1 MKNKILFLYLLLSLG
16 TNCMGG
22 SPIIDLFPIA
32 SVDQLPD
39 SSFISTISSMIKTPK
54 RYYFADYKNNRII
67 SLNKNLMNLLTVG
80 VQGKGPGEFLGISQL
95 YFDDERLWT
104 IDDGGRRVNIY
115 NSKLEFQS
123 SFPIPNQVSSRF
135 FMIDDNCYLSTPF
148 EKNPISVFNKDRK
161 LLKSFGKWYDDKKF
175 NRNERHLIINN
186 NMIISVLL
194 TKPIVE
200 IYSLNGVFQY
210 DINFHDN
217 EFVKS
222 RLDYSNKFYKKNKGS
237 RVIVKVFSDAYVEN
251 EILYL
256 LLITDGDEKVRSN
269 TVLSIPVDKLKIK
282 KVKAYKLNDAI
293 WVKSIMVD
301 NNKLFGFGHETGRI
315 LIYDIDQ

>member
-16 TNCMGG
+16 TNCMGE
-22 SPIIDLFPIA
+22 STIIDLYPIA

-39 SSFISTISSMIKTPK
+39 SSFISTISSMIKTTN
-54 RYYFADYKNNRII
+54 RYYFADYKNNRVI
-67 SLNKNLMNLLTVG
+67 SLNKNLMDLLTVG

-95 YFDDERLWT
+95 YFENERLWA

-123 SFPIPNQVSSRF
+123 SFHIPNQVSTRF
-135 FMIDDNCYLSTPF
+135 FMKDNNCYLSTPF
-148 EKNPISVFNKDRK
+148 EKKPISVFNKDRK
-161 LLKSFGKWYDDKKF
+161 LINKFGKWYNGKKF

-186 NMIISVLL
+186 NMIIAVLL

-200 IYSLNGVFQY
+200 IYSLDGVFQY
-210 DINFHDN
+210 DINFQDN

-222 RLDYSNKFYKKNKGS
+222 RLDYSNKYYKKNNGS
-237 RVIVKVFSDAYVEN
+237 RVIVKMFSDAYVEN

-256 LLITDGDEKVRSN
+256 LLITDADEKIRSN
-269 TVLSIPVDKLKIK
+269 TVLSIPVDKINIK
-282 KVKAYKLNDAI
+282 KVKAYKLNEGI
-293 WVKSIMVD
+293 WIKSIMID
-301 NNKLFGFGHETGRI
+301 NNKLFGFDHETGRI
-315 LIYDIDQ
+315 LIYDIEQ